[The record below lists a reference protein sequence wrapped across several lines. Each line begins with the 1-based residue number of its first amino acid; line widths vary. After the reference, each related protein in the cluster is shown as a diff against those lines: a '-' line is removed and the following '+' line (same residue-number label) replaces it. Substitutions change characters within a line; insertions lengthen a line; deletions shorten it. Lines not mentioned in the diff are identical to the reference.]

1 MKENDIMKMAEA
13 ASEIAEKNEDI
24 ASVREM
30 HERAVNYAPEEPLR
44 AEVGTFPVD
53 ETGKANF
60 TVNSDK
66 DDESDINLLEVIDDS
81 YKERGEEQFSENIKK
96 HMSDNMN
103 MSDEDAAKVLD
114 CILTFRKDPKANVY
128 NMLPQSVKSV
138 VSQII
143 INNNLP
149 VTERNNVAKML
160 IQEFISEAEEDN
172 TFVDFEAALNRAMQ
186 IPSLTDL
193 YSEHLAETVDKKL
206 PAMADAIEEA
216 DPEKARTLRLIAERF
231 DWSVSY
237 DNIKE
242 QYDNTTLI
250 RKAAR
255 RDYDKW
261 HKIAENLNFV
271 IKNSKFKMPDAVAV
285 GSVLIRVLL
294 GEDDTDI
301 TEVDVEKFLV
311 VMYKSLINFKE
322 DKVENMA
329 YIYYTLKNISMLSYT
344 NEQAKGSFSAEL
356 ISNIKT
362 MIYYIRARESEFNA
376 INSENVQPKKR
387 DKRSKRNKN
396 RK

>member
-1 MKENDIMKMAEA
+1 MQENDIMK
-13 ASEIAEKNEDI
+13 IAEEAGKIAESNEDI
-24 ASVREM
+24 AALREV
-30 HERAVNYAPEEPLR
+30 HERAVNYVPEEPLR
-44 AEVGTFPVD
+44 AEVGSFPVD
-53 ETGKANF
+53 DTGKANF
-60 TVNSDK
+60 TVASDNE
-66 DDESDINLLEVIDDS
+66 DESDVNLLEMIDDS
-81 YKERGEEQFSENIKK
+81 YKERGEQQFSENIKK
-96 HMSDNMN
+96 HMSGSMN

-143 INNNLP
+143 VNNQLP

-160 IQEFISEAEEDN
+160 IQEFISEAEQDN

-206 PAMADAIEEA
+206 PAMADAIEET
-216 DPEKARTLRLIAERF
+216 DPEKAKALRLIAERF

-271 IKNSKFKMPDAVAV
+271 IRESKFKMPDAVAV
-285 GSVLIRVLL
+285 GSVLLRVLL

-301 TEVDVEKFLV
+301 TEADIEKFLV
-311 VMYKSLINFKE
+311 VMYKSLMTYKE
-322 DKVENMA
+322 GKVENMA

-376 INSENVQPKKR
+376 INSRPEK
-387 DKRSKRNKN
+387 KRNKRSQRVKN